1 MGMKTIT
8 IATILLAATAAGAL
22 ADDDDDRNGRKQSG
36 LKVDT
41 EHIFGF
47 TEGADVGEVGDK
59 EIEKETSAG
68 FGKRMGL
75 YAASSTLL
83 DFKYVPLPGV
93 LISPGLLLSYHGI
106 AGVPGFDDRQ
116 QIGFQGLS
124 FEVKYQLLD
133 RNHAPFGL
141 TLFAQ
146 PRWTRIDEANGER
159 VSQFSSEFTL
169 ALDKEILPQRLFG
182 AINLIYE
189 PEISRSHE
197 TGEQERGSRLGGSAA
212 LAAQILPGV
221 LIGAEARYLRAHEGL
236 IPNSLKGEA
245 LFVGPTLYTRL
256 SPNTFMS
263 IAWSGQIA
271 GHAVGEPGRL
281 DLSNFERNRI
291 RFRLGLA
298 F

>member
-1 MGMKTIT
+1 MKTIA
-8 IATILLAATAAGAL
+8 IAAILLAATAVAR
-22 ADDDDDRNGRKQSG
+22 ADDDDRGGRKQSG
-36 LKVDT
+36 PKVDT

-47 TEGADVGEVGDK
+47 TEGADIGEVGDK
-59 EIEKETSAG
+59 EFEKETSAG

-106 AGVPGFDDRQ
+106 SGVPGLEDRQ
-116 QIGFQGLS
+116 QIAFQGLS

-133 RNHAPFGL
+133 RERAPFGL

-146 PRWTRIDEANGER
+146 PRWTRIDEASGER
-159 VSQFSSEFTL
+159 VSQFGSEFTL

-182 AINLIYE
+182 AVNLIYE

-197 TGEQERGSRLGGSAA
+197 TGEQERESTLGVSAA
-212 LAAQILPGV
+212 LAAQVLPGV
-221 LIGAEARYLRAHEGL
+221 VIGAETRYLRAHQGL
-236 IPNSLKGEA
+236 VPDALKGEV
-245 LFVGPTLYTRL
+245 LFIGPTLYTRL
-256 SPNTFMS
+256 SPSTFMS
-263 IAWSGQIA
+263 VAWNAQVS
-271 GHAVGEPGRL
+271 GHAAGEPGRL
-281 DLSNFERNRI
+281 DLTNFERHRV
-291 RFRLGLA
+291 RFRLGLE

>member
-1 MGMKTIT
+1 MKTIA
-8 IATILLAATAAGAL
+8 IAAVLFAGMAASAL
-22 ADDDDDRNGRKQSG
+22 ADDDGDGRKQSG

-47 TEGADVGEVGDK
+47 TEGTDIGNVGDK
-59 EIEKETSAG
+59 EVEKETNAG
-68 FGKRMGL
+68 FGKRMGR
-75 YAASSTLL
+75 YAATSTLL

-106 AGVPGFDDRQ
+106 SGVPGPDDRQ

-146 PRWTRIDEANGER
+146 PRWTRIDEASGER
-159 VSQFSSEFTL
+159 ASQFSSEFTL
-169 ALDKEILPQRLFG
+169 ALDKEILPGRLFG
-182 AINLIYE
+182 AINLIYA

-197 TGEQERGSRLGGSAA
+197 TREQERGSGLGVSAA
-212 LAAQILPGV
+212 LAAQVLSGV
-221 LIGAEARYLRAHEGL
+221 LIGAEARYLRTHEGL
-236 IPNSLKGEA
+236 VPGLLKGEA

-256 SPNTFMS
+256 SPDTFMS
-263 IAWSGQIA
+263 IAWNAQVY
-271 GHAVGEPGRL
+271 GHVASEPGRL
-281 DLSNFERNRI
+281 DLTNFERNRV
-291 RFRLGLA
+291 RFRLGLE

>member
-1 MGMKTIT
+1 MRT
-8 IATILLAATAAGAL
+8 IATAAILLAGMAASSLAL
-22 ADDDDDRNGRKQSG
+22 ADDDDDRGRRKLGG

-47 TEGADVGEVGDK
+47 TEGADIGEVGDK
-59 EIEKETSAG
+59 EFEKETSAS

-75 YAASSTLL
+75 YAASSTLF

-106 AGVPGFDDRQ
+106 SGVPGLGDRQ
-116 QIGFQGLS
+116 QIAFQGLS

-146 PRWTRIDEANGER
+146 PRWTRIDEATGER
-159 VSQFSSEFTL
+159 VSQFSSDFML
-169 ALDKEILPQRLFG
+169 ALDREILPERLFG

-189 PEISRSHE
+189 PEISRSRE
-197 TGEQERGSRLGGSAA
+197 SGEQERGSGLGVSAA
-212 LAAQILPGV
+212 LASQVLPGV
-221 LIGAEARYLRAHEGL
+221 LIGAETRYLRAHEGL
-236 IPNSLKGEA
+236 IPDSLKGEA
-245 LFVGPTLYTRL
+245 LYVGPTLYTRL
-256 SPNTFMS
+256 SPDTFMS
-263 IAWSGQIA
+263 IAWNAQVA
-271 GHAVGEPGRL
+271 GRAAGESGRL
-281 DLSNFERNRI
+281 DLSNFERNRV
-291 RFRLGLA
+291 RFRLGLE

>member
-1 MGMKTIT
+1 MKTIA
-8 IATILLAATAAGAL
+8 IAAILLAGAAASAL
-22 ADDDDDRNGRKQSG
+22 ADDDDDRDRRKQGG

-47 TEGADVGEVGDK
+47 TEGADIGEVGDK
-59 EIEKETSAG
+59 EFEKETNAG

-83 DFKYVPLPGV
+83 DFKYVPLPGL
-93 LISPGLLLSYHGI
+93 LISPGLLVSYHGI
-106 AGVPGFDDRQ
+106 SGVPGLDDRQ

-133 RNHAPFGL
+133 RHHAPFGL

-146 PRWTRIDEANGER
+146 PRWTRIDEASGER
-159 VSQFSSEFTL
+159 VSQFGSEFTL
-169 ALDKEILPQRLFG
+169 AIDKEILPQRLFG

-189 PEISRSHE
+189 PEISLSHE
-197 TGEQERGSRLGGSAA
+197 TGEQERESRLGISAA
-212 LAAQILPGV
+212 LAAQVLPGV
-221 LIGAEARYLRAHEGL
+221 LIGAETRYLRAHEGL
-236 IPNSLKGEA
+236 VPDALKGEA

-256 SPNTFMS
+256 SPDTFMS
-263 IAWSGQIA
+263 IAWNAQVA
-271 GHAVGEPGRL
+271 GHAAGEPGRL
-281 DLSNFERNRI
+281 DLTNFERNRV
-291 RFRLGLA
+291 RFRLGLE

>member
-22 ADDDDDRNGRKQSG
+22 AGDDDDRNGRKQSG

-47 TEGADVGEVGDK
+47 TEGADIGDVGDK
-59 EIEKETSAG
+59 EIEKETSVG

-124 FEVKYQLLD
+124 FEMKYQLLD
-133 RNHAPFGL
+133 RNHAQFGL

-182 AINLIYE
+182 AFNLIYE

-197 TGEQERGSRLGGSAA
+197 TGGRSGGTTISSSTLRMRASASKLASVSAMIECASCA
-212 LAAQILPGV
+212 L
-221 LIGAEARYLRAHEGL
+221 R
-236 IPNSLKGEA
+236 
-245 LFVGPTLYTRL
+245 
-256 SPNTFMS
+256 
-263 IAWSGQIA
+263 
-271 GHAVGEPGRL
+271 
-281 DLSNFERNRI
+281 
-291 RFRLGLA
+291 
-298 F
+298 

>member
-1 MGMKTIT
+1 MKTI
-8 IATILLAATAAGAL
+8 ALAAILVAGMAASAL
-22 ADDDDDRNGRKQSG
+22 ADDDDDGDGRKQDG

-47 TEGADVGEVGDK
+47 TEGADIGEVSDK
-59 EIEKETSAG
+59 EVEKETSAG

-83 DFKYVPLPGV
+83 GFKYVPLPRL
-93 LISPGLLLSYHGI
+93 LISPGLLLSHHGI
-106 AGVPGFDDRQ
+106 SGVPGLADRQ

-146 PRWTRIDEANGER
+146 PRWTRIDEGSGER
-159 VSQFSSEFTL
+159 VSQFGSEFTL
-169 ALDKEILPQRLFG
+169 AIDKEIMPQRLFG
-182 AINLIYE
+182 AVNLIYE

-197 TGEQERGSRLGGSAA
+197 TGEQERGSDLGVSAA
-212 LAAQILPGV
+212 LAAQVLPGV

-236 IPNSLKGEA
+236 LPDALKGEA

-263 IAWSGQIA
+263 IAWNAQVA
-271 GHAVGEPGRL
+271 GHAAGEPGRL
-281 DLSNFERNRI
+281 DLTNFERNRV
-291 RFRLGLA
+291 RFRLGLE

>member
-1 MGMKTIT
+1 MKRIA
-8 IATILLAATAAGAL
+8 IATVLLAGMTASAL
-22 ADDDDDRNGRKQSG
+22 ADDDDGRGGRKQSG

-47 TEGADVGEVGDK
+47 TEGADIGEVGDK
-59 EIEKETSAG
+59 EFEKETSAG

-106 AGVPGFDDRQ
+106 SGVPGLDDRQ

-146 PRWTRIDEANGER
+146 PRGTRIDETNGRR

-169 ALDKEILPQRLFG
+169 ALDKEILLGRLFG

-189 PEISRSHE
+189 PEISRSHA
-197 TGEQERGSRLGGSAA
+197 TGEPERGSGLGVSAA
-212 LAAQILPGV
+212 VAAQVLPGV

-236 IPNSLKGEA
+236 VPGSLKGEA

-256 SPNTFMS
+256 SPDTFMS
-263 IAWSGQIA
+263 IAWDAQVA
-271 GHAVGEPGRL
+271 GHAAGEPGRL
-281 DLSNFERNRI
+281 DLTNFERNRV
-291 RFRLGLA
+291 RFRLGLE

>member
-1 MGMKTIT
+1 MKTIA
-8 IATILLAATAAGAL
+8 IAAVLLAGMAASAL
-22 ADDDDDRNGRKQSG
+22 ADDDDDRDGRKQSG

-47 TEGADVGEVGDK
+47 TEGADIGNVGDK
-59 EIEKETSAG
+59 EFEKETNAG

-83 DFKYVPLPGV
+83 NFKYVPLPGV

-106 AGVPGFDDRQ
+106 SGVPGLDDRQ

-124 FEVKYQLLD
+124 FEAKYQLLD

-146 PRWTRIDEANGER
+146 PRWTRIDEASGER
-159 VSQFSSEFTL
+159 ASQFSSEFTL
-169 ALDKEILPQRLFG
+169 ALDKEFVPERLFG

-197 TGEQERGSRLGGSAA
+197 TGEQERGSGLGVSAA
-212 LAAQILPGV
+212 VAAQVLPGV
-221 LIGAEARYLRAHEGL
+221 LIGAETRYLRAHEGL
-236 IPNSLKGEA
+236 VPGSLKGEA

-256 SPNTFMS
+256 CRIPSCRLHGTRRLPGKRPANLGGS
-263 IAWSGQIA
+263 I
-271 GHAVGEPGRL
+271 
-281 DLSNFERNRI
+281 
-291 RFRLGLA
+291 
-298 F
+298 